1 MKDYLFRIEVD
12 NVLREI
18 ISKELDLLHYH
29 RGPDF
34 RTRDF
39 RYVIEMKSRKINKDN
54 EKNHF
59 SLKPTQYHRF
69 IELSRQSFFQPQRE
83 VPISTPNLEFLLL
96 KYKTK
101 IPISEI
107 PHDLEEI
114 ERNLDIRPGSYLV
127 DYKVLGKFDNSNKWM
142 SVKTRD
148 LDSMINE
155 MNTEPVVVRKL
166 NFPLFPIGKNSKQ
179 LAKRWI

>member
-1 MKDYLFRIEVD
+1 
-12 NVLREI
+12 
-18 ISKELDLLHYH
+18 
-29 RGPDF
+29 
-34 RTRDF
+34 
-39 RYVIEMKSRKINKDN
+39 MKSRRINKDN

-69 IELSRQSFFQPQRE
+69 IEFSRQSFFQPQE
-83 VPISTPNLEFLLL
+83 KVPISTPNLEFLLL

-107 PHDLEEI
+107 SYDFEEI
-114 ERNLDIRPGSYLV
+114 ERNLDITPGGYLV
-127 DYKVLGKFDNSNKWM
+127 DYRALGKFDNSNKWM

-148 LDSMINE
+148 LDQVIDDFGI
-155 MNTEPVVVRKL
+155 EPVVVRKL